1 MKKALVAAAVI
12 AIGAGAYW
20 VSQQEEPQS
29 HNATLAYI
37 PADTPLFSAQ
47 FSPFPI
53 KDYIDAIPEAQKQ
66 YPEELRELM
75 LEEDDPRAKF
85 VLGLLNRYMGSI
97 KDGQTFIDTFGL
109 PQNITSYFYT
119 LGALP
124 VLKLDVAK
132 PEAIWALL
140 DSLEAESGLMHD
152 MRSLG
157 DVNYRAYP
165 LMDKGDTEQVDLVVA
180 INNDMLTLTLST
192 NFSEPMLLETALGI
206 KAVTNPISDTNI
218 IDDAIAK
225 HGFLKDGL
233 SYINHQELV
242 KGITTRDGNQ
252 LAKQLTR
259 LFAMADEDPFIELR
273 SQVCRDEFNGIANNW
288 PKTVMGYT
296 EFELTKQQTTMG
308 ISTVIESHNQV
319 IMGALQQVRGFLPTY
334 TQDISSSVFSIG
346 LGIDV
351 AQFVPA
357 MTKVWDDLLT
367 PSYQCEPLRQ
377 IQAEMEGQSPA
388 MLGMFTGMANGVKG
402 LSMSLINYE
411 LNEAAADFE
420 IKTLDAIVT
429 LSADDPAILFNMVKP
444 FAPEL
449 ANIQL
454 PKDGSPVDLNSAL
467 QFPPYYGFTVKMAL
481 KGNHLA
487 LYSGDKSQQIA
498 DGLVEEALASNGL
511 LRLSAD
517 YAKLF
522 TPMMTLMEISGE
534 PIPEELASLND
545 YRMKVKVDL
554 DVNARGIV
562 INSLMQTA
570 NDK

>member
-1 MKKALVAAAVI
+1 MKKALVAATVI

-20 VSQQEEPQS
+20 VSQQKEQPN
-29 HNATLAYI
+29 NAMLAYI

-53 KDYIDAIPEAQKQ
+53 KDYIDSIPASQKQ
-66 YPEELRELM
+66 YPVELRELM
-75 LEEDDPRAKF
+75 REEDDPRAKF
-85 VLGLLNRYMGSI
+85 FLGLFNRYMGSI

-119 LGALP
+119 LGAIP

-140 DSLEAESGLMHD
+140 DSLEAESGLVHE

-157 DVNYRAYP
+157 NVNYRAYS
-165 LMDKGDTEQVDLVVA
+165 LMDKDETERVDLVVA
-180 INNDMLTLTLST
+180 IDNGLLTMTLST
-192 NFSEPMLLETALGI
+192 SFSEPTLLETALGI
-206 KAVTNPISDTNI
+206 KAVTNPIGDTHI
-218 IDDAIAK
+218 IEETIAK

-259 LFAMADEDPFIELR
+259 LFAMANEDPFIELR

-288 PKTVMGYT
+288 PRTVMGYT
-296 EFELTKQQTTMG
+296 NFELTKQQTTMG
-308 ISTVIESHNQV
+308 LSTVIESNNQV
-319 IMGALQQVRGFLPTY
+319 IMGAVQQIRGFLPAY
-334 TQDISSSVFSIG
+334 TQDISSSVFSVG

-351 AQFVPA
+351 DQFVPA
-357 MTKVWDDLLT
+357 ITKVWDDLLT

-377 IQAEMEGQSPA
+377 MQAEMEGQSPA
-388 MLGMFTGMANGVKG
+388 MLGMFAGMANGVKG
-402 LSMSLINYE
+402 VSVSLINYE
-411 LNEAAADFE
+411 LNEVAADVE

-429 LSADDPAILFNMVKP
+429 LSAEDPATLFNMVKP

-454 PKDGSPVDLNSAL
+454 PKDGSPVDLSSAL
-467 QFPPYYGFTVKMAL
+467 QLPAYYGFTANMAL

-487 LYSGDKSQQIA
+487 VYSGDKAQQVA
-498 DGLVEEALASNGL
+498 DGLVNETLSSNGL
-511 LRLSAD
+511 LTLSAD
-517 YAKLF
+517 YSKLF
-522 TPMMTLMEISGE
+522 TPMMTLMEMSGE
-534 PIPEELASLND
+534 PIPEELAGLKD
-545 YRMKVKVDL
+545 YNMKIKVDF
-554 DVNARGIV
+554 DVNANGIA
-562 INSLMQTA
+562 INTFMQTA
-570 NDK
+570 SDK